1 MILVQFDFWY
11 GKVANKKLENDS
23 LVTSG
28 EKEKERGGLGVTND
42 KSYFKLVLDLAQP

>member
-11 GKVANKKLENDS
+11 GKVANEKLENDS

-28 EKEKERGGLGVTND
+28 EKEKERGGYD
-42 KSYFKLVLDLAQP
+42 FDLESQTTEIVF